1 MDFPL
6 DAFVNRPRNSQKIS
20 KISGRRAGAQNVLVF
35 RNQGAKTCFCPRK
48 KDPVA
53 MKTEPILTIEDVAQR
68 LRIEPRTVYELT
80 RRRARRPL
88 PVLRVGKFLRFRWS
102 HIEKWLDESL
112 KETR

>member
-1 MDFPL
+1 MKGPKTKRKPVFKTLPGPTPL
-6 DAFVNRPRNSQKIS
+6 VSF
-20 KISGRRAGAQNVLVF
+20 
-35 RNQGAKTCFCPRK
+35 
-48 KDPVA
+48 
-53 MKTEPILTIEDVAQR
+53 EPILTIEDVAQR

-80 RRRARRPL
+80 RKRAKRPL